1 MERNQSVPRGCK
13 YHQTSDGFNLCEEAR
28 WVPELP
34 RNAQSLKVVL
44 VLVGVLNGRR
54 NGRCHDH
61 RNKGEADQNVNHAK
75 LQDQTGFSAV

>member
-1 MERNQSVPRGCK
+1 
-13 YHQTSDGFNLCEEAR
+13 
-28 WVPELP
+28 
-34 RNAQSLKVVL
+34 
-44 VLVGVLNGRR
+44 VGVLNGRR